1 MERAPS
7 QFGRRLLATLLLVS
21 CVGCDQATKRFA
33 TVQLCGAP
41 PRTYFHDSLRLEYAL
56 NPGGF
61 LSIGDDLPPHF
72 RFGFFIV
79 TNIAMLCGVGVVLLK
94 RRECRLATYVAC
106 SCLFAGGVGNLIDRF
121 LNRGLV
127 TDFIFLQFG
136 RLHTG
141 IFNIA
146 DVAITIGV
154 LLLMA
159 SISAPAGSRLP
170 AG

>member
-33 TVQLCGAP
+33 TVQLCGVP
-41 PRTYFHDSLRLEYAL
+41 PRTYFHDTLRLEYAL

-79 TNIAMLCGVGVVLLK
+79 TNIALLCGVGVVLLMPGMSVGDVCGLLVPVC
-94 RRECRLATYVAC
+94 RRGWE
-106 SCLFAGGVGNLIDRF
+106 FDR
-121 LNRGLV
+121 
-127 TDFIFLQFG
+127 Q
-136 RLHTG
+136 
-141 IFNIA
+141 
-146 DVAITIGV
+146 
-154 LLLMA
+154 
-159 SISAPAGSRLP
+159 ISQSRARDGFHLP
-170 AG
+170 AVRSFAYGHI

>member
-33 TVQLCGAP
+33 TMQLCGATSHLLGGHP
-41 PRTYFHDSLRLEYAL
+41 SFGVRV

-61 LSIGDDLPPHF
+61 LSIGDNLPPHF
-72 RFGFFIV
+72 RFGVFIV
-79 TNIAMLCGVGVVLLK
+79 TNIAMLCAVGVILL
-94 RRECRLATYVAC
+94 RRGECRLLTYVAF

-121 LNRGLV
+121 VNRGLV

-141 IFNIA
+141 VFNIA
-146 DVAITIGV
+146 DVAITMGV
-154 LLLMA
+154 LLLTA
-159 SISAPAGSRLP
+159 SIAAPAGSRLP